1 MKSLFAV
8 CLLALVCST
17 FAYKEDSAR
26 MVLNILTTGKISQF
40 TEICDRVSDNKF
52 QVADIVAAIP
62 QWESLLTDVLNE
74 LIVLL
79 PLVKDIVPYSVKPFA
94 EKWETLGFKA
104 LNLFKQN
111 LRTIEAGAQRIVDA
125 SENLRSLEVRPD
137 QLKTFFDIT
146 GEILNKLT
154 YPQC

>member
-1 MKSLFAV
+1 MKSLFTI

-26 MVLNILTTGKISQF
+26 KVLTVRTTGKLSQS
-40 TEICDRVSDNKF
+40 TEICDNKF
-52 QVADIVAAIP
+52 QVADIIAAIP
-62 QWESLLTDVLNE
+62 QWENLLTDVLNE

-104 LNLFKQN
+104 LNLFKKN
-111 LRTIEAGAQRIVDA
+111 LRTIEGGAQRIIDA

-137 QLKTFFDIT
+137 QVKTFFDIT
-146 GEILNKLT
+146 SDILNKLT